1 MSFLPL
7 AIGGLALAQLA
18 AEALPWS
25 LRPLFQE
32 AADQAGAPVDV
43 PLLMALAWKESGFD
57 AAAVGAANPNG
68 TRDYGLL
75 QINSANL
82 ERFGLTPDSAVT
94 DPVANTR
101 AAASLLAELAPH
113 ARNRG
118 DLISM
123 YNAGQDKA
131 TGGPKL
137 ITTPDGSIHY
147 VNAPYVDDVLVRYW
161 FVRVADLAPLKR
173 GA

>member
-1 MSFLPL
+1 MSLIPL
-7 AIGGLALAQLA
+7 AIGGLALAQVA

-32 AADQAGAPVDV
+32 AADRAGPPVDV
-43 PLLMALAWKESGFD
+43 PLLMALAWKESAFHAD
-57 AAAVGAANPNG
+57 AVGALNPNG

-75 QINSANL
+75 QINSVNL
-82 ERFGLTPDSAVT
+82 ERFGLTPDTAIT
-94 DPVANTR
+94 DPVANTH
-101 AAASLLAELAPH
+101 AAAALLAELAPH

-137 ITTPDGSIHY
+137 TTAPDGAVHY
-147 VNAPYVDDVLVRYW
+147 VNAPYVDDVLLRYW
-161 FVRVADLAPLKR
+161 FVRVVDLAAFK
-173 GA
+173 GV